1 MITSLLLISP
11 LALSV
16 DPQRVDFDEN
26 YTEPNGY
33 SYETQTP
40 EYTYGDVVG
49 KPNTMSFT
57 YGGTQT
63 FDFQGK
69 PRDSDNDSD

>member
-16 DPQRVDFDEN
+16 DPQRADFDEN
-26 YTEPNGY
+26 YTESNGY
-33 SYETQTP
+33 NHETQTP

-57 YGGTQT
+57 TMGTRT
-63 FDFQGK
+63 FDFNGK
-69 PRDSDNDSD
+69 PWDSDNDSD